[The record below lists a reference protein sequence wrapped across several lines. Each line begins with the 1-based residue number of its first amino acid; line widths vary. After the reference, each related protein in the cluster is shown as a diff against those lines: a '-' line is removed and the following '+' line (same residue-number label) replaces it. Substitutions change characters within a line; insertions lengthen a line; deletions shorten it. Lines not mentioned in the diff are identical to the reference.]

1 MSVHQSQ
8 NLSSL
13 STICGAAAWSHLPVY
28 VIHPVALVV
37 VSGQD
42 EGSKQSFLNSCSHVR
57 SLFVDDILEQL
68 VGSLRPEDFMT
79 DVATQHDAALELL
92 DGSDIL

>member
-13 STICGAAAWSHLPVY
+13 STICEAAAWSHLPVY
-28 VIHPVALVV
+28 VYALVV

-42 EGSKQSFLNSCSHVR
+42 EGSKQSFLNSYSY
-57 SLFVDDILEQL
+57 VDDILEQL
-68 VGSLRPEDFMT
+68 VDSLHPEDFMT

>member
-13 STICGAAAWSHLPVY
+13 LTICEAAAWSHLPVY
-28 VIHPVALVV
+28 VYALVV

-42 EGSKQSFLNSCSHVR
+42 EGSKQSFLNRCSYVR

-79 DVATQHDAALELL
+79 DVATHDAALELL
-92 DGSDIL
+92 DGSDIP